1 MLFWFLFLYF
11 FSSSA
16 VWYDP
21 TSYPTS
27 WQLDPTEGPNR
38 ERRRLQRCY
47 LTIPNKYLL
56 KDRRK
61 PEGGRKK
68 CSLAKFCVALV
79 SPKSH
84 ISFFFFFLI
93 ETVKPPLSFLFEDK
107 THSSFSSTV
116 KDKATSESIRYNIL
130 LLSSCNPLS
139 EHVMSGCKKNVI
151 LLSLGSPDVASAL
164 PLPEKQQGSFFWVRH
179 RPLFTQSSIICSL

>member
-1 MLFWFLFLYF
+1 MIPHPTQLPGSWTPPKGRTVSDGGYRDATSPSQTNTCSKTDASLKVGGKNALWLNFVSHLCLPNLIFL
-11 FSSSA
+11 
-16 VWYDP
+16 
-21 TSYPTS
+21 
-27 WQLDPTEGPNR
+27 
-38 ERRRLQRCY
+38 
-47 LTIPNKYLL
+47 
-56 KDRRK
+56 
-61 PEGGRKK
+61 
-68 CSLAKFCVALV
+68 
-79 SPKSH
+79 
-84 ISFFFFFLI
+84 FFFFFLI